1 LPLEIFDPSQ
11 GPPLIILS
19 LTQLNI
25 KYYARK
31 NIIKRFMKP
40 LAEKLRPQNLD
51 EFFGQ
56 RHLLDED
63 CPLRQGLEKGQ
74 LHSMILWGPSGTGKT
89 TLARI
94 IAGYVEGHFAQI
106 SAVLDG
112 VKELRAV
119 IENAKKFQNIGQKTV
134 LFVDE
139 IHRFNKA
146 QQDGFL
152 PHIESGLITLI
163 GATTENPS
171 FELNRALLS
180 RMSVYVLKVLSAE
193 ELAQI
198 LQRAL
203 AHEGLEAMDG
213 EARALVIKVSGGD
226 ARRLIN
232 IVEQVALA
240 KLAVLDKVSM
250 GVLLQEKISAFD
262 KGGDI
267 FYQQLS
273 AFHKSVRGSSPDG
286 ALYWM
291 ARMLVAGCDTKTI
304 ARRLLAIASE
314 DIGNADP
321 RALEITLNAWQIF
334 ERVGAKEGNRAI
346 AQAAVYCAVAPK
358 SNAIYKAFNQAMSAA
373 RESSD
378 LAVPKHLCNAPTGLM
393 DELGYGEGYRYA
405 HDEVD
410 GFAKGQSYFPK
421 EMGEQIYY
429 EPVDRG
435 LEIKISDK
443 LKQLRSEK

>member
-1 LPLEIFDPSQ
+1 
-11 GPPLIILS
+11 
-19 LTQLNI
+19 
-25 KYYARK
+25 
-31 NIIKRFMKP
+31 MKP
-40 LAEKLRPQNLD
+40 LAENLRPQTLD
-51 EFFGQ
+51 DFFGQ
-56 RHLLDED
+56 THLLNDTH
-63 CPLRQGLEKGQ
+63 PLKQAIDRQQ

-94 IAGYVEGHFAQI
+94 IANQVDGHFAQM

-119 IENAKKFQNIGQKTV
+119 VENAKKFQNIGQKTI

-180 RMSVYVLKVLSAE
+180 RLSVYVLNSLSAQ
-193 ELAQI
+193 ELSQI
-198 LQRAL
+198 LERAL
-203 AHEGLEAMDG
+203 AHEQIEIHDQA
-213 EARALVIKVSGGD
+213 VSAQIINASSGD

-232 IVEQVALA
+232 IVEQIALA
-240 KLAVLDKVSM
+240 KLTNLDVQSV
-250 GVLLQEKISAFD
+250 GQLLQDKIGAFD

-273 AFHKSVRGSSPDG
+273 AFHKSVRGSSPDA

-291 ARMLVAGCDTKTI
+291 ARMLVGGCDPKTI

-321 RALEITLNAWQIF
+321 RALEITLNAWDVY
-334 ERVGAKEGNRAI
+334 ERVGDKEGNRAI
-346 AQAAVYCAVAPK
+346 AQAATYCAVAPK
-358 SNAIYKAFNQAMSAA
+358 SNAVYKAFNQAMIEAKA
-373 RESSD
+373 TAD
-378 LAVPKHLCNAPTGLM
+378 LAVPKHLCNAPTQLM
-393 DELGYGEGYRYA
+393 NDLGYGEGYRYA
-405 HDEVD
+405 HDEKE
-410 GFAKGQSYFPK
+410 GIAQGQTYFP
-421 EMGEQIYY
+421 EALGEQQYY
-429 EPVDRG
+429 APTDRG
-435 LEIKISDK
+435 LEIKIKEK
-443 LKQLRSEK
+443 LDQLRGKR

>member
-1 LPLEIFDPSQ
+1 MKPL
-11 GPPLIILS
+11 L
-19 LTQLNI
+19 
-25 KYYARK
+25 
-31 NIIKRFMKP
+31 KP
-40 LAEKLRPQNLD
+40 LAESLRPQILD

-56 RHLLDED
+56 SHLLRDRH
-63 CPLRQGLEKGQ
+63 PLKQAIDNKQ

-94 IAGYVEGHFAQI
+94 ICKQVEGHFAQL

-112 VKELRAV
+112 VKELRIV
-119 IENAKKFQNIGQKTV
+119 VENAKKFQNIKQQTV

-139 IHRFNKA
+139 IHRFNKS
-146 QQDGFL
+146 QQDAFL

-171 FELNRALLS
+171 FELNSALLS
-180 RMSVYVLKVLSAE
+180 RLSVYVLESLKAD

-203 AHEGLEAMDG
+203 THENLTTMEKPAQDS
-213 EARALVIKVSGGD
+213 VINASGGD

-232 IVEQVALA
+232 IVEQIALA
-240 KLAVLDKVSM
+240 KLDKLDVDSV
-250 GVLLQEKISAFD
+250 GQLLQEKISVFD

-291 ARMLVAGCDTKTI
+291 ARMLVAGCDAKTI

-321 RALEITLNAWQIF
+321 RALEITLNAWQVF
-334 ERVGAKEGNRAI
+334 ERVGEKEGNRAI

-358 SNAIYKAFNQAMSAA
+358 SNAVYKAFNQAMSEAKA
-373 RESSD
+373 TGD
-378 LAVPKHLCNAPTGLM
+378 LPVPKHLCNAPTGLM
-393 DELGYGEGYRYA
+393 NDLGYGEGYRYA
-405 HDEVD
+405 HNEQDAV
-410 GFAKGQSYFPK
+410 AKGQTYFP
-421 EMGEQIYY
+421 EALGEQNYY
-429 EPVDRG
+429 APTQRG
-435 LEIKISDK
+435 LEIKISEK
-443 LKQLRSEK
+443 LKQLRGS

>member
-1 LPLEIFDPSQ
+1 
-11 GPPLIILS
+11 
-19 LTQLNI
+19 
-25 KYYARK
+25 
-31 NIIKRFMKP
+31 MKP
-40 LAEKLRPQNLD
+40 LAENLRPQTLAD
-51 EFFGQ
+51 FFGQ
-56 RHLLDED
+56 SHLLNDTH
-63 CPLRQGLEKGQ
+63 PLKQAVNNGQ

-94 IAGYVEGHFAQI
+94 MCQQVEGHFAQI

-112 VKELRAV
+112 VKELRV
-119 IENAKKFQNIGQKTV
+119 VVENARKFQNIGQQTI

-146 QQDGFL
+146 QQDAFL

-180 RMSVYVLKVLSAE
+180 RMSVYVLEALSAE

-203 AHEGLEAMDG
+203 THEKLEAMD
-213 EARALVIKVSGGD
+213 ENARLSVINSSGGD

-232 IVEQVALA
+232 IVEQIALA
-240 KLAVLDKVSM
+240 KLDKLDNVSV
-250 GVLLQEKISAFD
+250 GHLLQKKISAFD

-291 ARMLVAGCDTKTI
+291 ARMLVAGCDAKTI

-321 RALEITLNAWQIF
+321 RALEITLNAWDVF
-334 ERVGAKEGNRAI
+334 ARVGEKEGNRAI

-358 SNAIYKAFNQAMSAA
+358 SNAVYTAFNQAMNEARDSA
-373 RESSD
+373 D
-378 LAVPKHLCNAPTGLM
+378 LAVPKHLCNAPTALM
-393 DELGYGEGYRYA
+393 DDLGYGEGYRYA
-405 HDEVD
+405 HNEAD
-410 GFAKGQSYFPK
+410 GFSKGQTYFPE
-421 EMGEQIYY
+421 EMGEQVYY
-429 EPVDRG
+429 QPVDRG
-435 LEIKISDK
+435 LEIKINDK
-443 LKQLRSEK
+443 LKQLRHNK

>member
-1 LPLEIFDPSQ
+1 
-11 GPPLIILS
+11 
-19 LTQLNI
+19 
-25 KYYARK
+25 
-31 NIIKRFMKP
+31 MKP
-40 LAEKLRPQNLD
+40 LAENLRPQNLAD
-51 EFFGQ
+51 FFGQ
-56 RHLLDED
+56 SHLLNDNH
-63 CPLRQGLEKGQ
+63 PLKQAIDNQQ

-94 IAGYVEGHFAQI
+94 IARQVDGHFEQM

-119 IENAKKFQNIGQKTV
+119 VENAKKFQNIGKKTL

-180 RMSVYVLKVLSAE
+180 RLSVYVLNPLNAE
-193 ELAQI
+193 ELHQI
-198 LQRAL
+198 L
-203 AHEGLEAMDG
+203 D
-213 EARALVIKVSGGD
+213 RALVHENIALTDKEARSKLINASSGD
-226 ARRLIN
+226 ARRLVN
-232 IVEQVALA
+232 IVEQIALA
-240 KLAVLDKVSM
+240 KLDRLDSDSV
-250 GVLLQEKISAFD
+250 GRLLQEKISAFD

-273 AFHKSVRGSSPDG
+273 AFHKSVRGSSADG

-291 ARMLVAGCDTKTI
+291 ARMLVGGCDPKTI

-321 RALEITLNAWQIF
+321 RALEITLNAWNVF
-334 ERVGAKEGNRAI
+334 DRVGEKEGNRAI
-346 AQAAVYCAVAPK
+346 AQAAVYCAIAPK
-358 SNAIYKAFNQAMSAA
+358 SNAIYKAFNQAMSEAKDTC
-373 RESSD
+373 D
-378 LAVPKHLCNAPTGLM
+378 LPVPKHLCNAPTGLM
-393 DELGYGEGYRYA
+393 NDLGYGEGYRYA

-410 GFAKGQSYFPK
+410 GVSHGQTYFPDK
-421 EMGEQIYY
+421 LGEQQYY
-429 EPVDRG
+429 VPTDRG
-435 LEIKISDK
+435 LEIKISEK
-443 LKQLRSEK
+443 LKTLRQKK